1 MELLI
6 FIIGVLI
13 FSSYVLFSFTE
24 KEEKEEVIKIDDF
37 IDYDGHGNWGRF
49 PPKKTRI
56 KGGRV
61 KTNTESPRRSK
72 KNR

>member
-6 FIIGVLI
+6 FIVGVLI

-49 PPKKTRI
+49 PPKK
-56 KGGRV
+56 
-61 KTNTESPRRSK
+61 K
-72 KNR
+72 KREKEKV